1 MFENKFL
8 TLFEIMQEAAFSG
21 NRYRALIHQAGRGRT
36 DWIQPICIFVLCVMG
51 VFFIYS
57 AQVYSG
63 QSQWIRQA
71 VWIVLGAGVYIA
83 VSLLDY
89 KILLEKAHLIY
100 FGSVGLLL
108 LLWTPLGDERFNALR
123 WLDFGVASFQPS
135 EAAKIGVLVMVSS
148 MLARSEVGTVR
159 ESLTVLLL
167 VGIVVLVPILLIFF
181 QPDLGSALVIPPMV
195 FSLLYVS
202 KLSKRFFT
210 AAFAVFALLLAALAV
225 DLYRYLQFLQVNQL
239 SAYDNRG
246 EYEKHSWIPLKDY
259 QRNRILTQFVPDA
272 IDPRGIGVS
281 WNQRQSLL
289 SVGSGGLIGKG
300 WSEGTQAK
308 LGYLPQS
315 VAHNDFI
322 FAVLAEEKGYLGS
335 MSVVFLFALIVF
347 NGVRIAGVARDRF
360 GMLLSIGV
368 SVIFIVHIY
377 INIGMTIN
385 LMPITGLPLPFLS
398 YGGSFI
404 LSCCLLQGLVQSVY
418 RCRREF
424 S

>member
-1 MFENKFL
+1 
-8 TLFEIMQEAAFSG
+8 MQEAAFRGGG

-36 DWIQPICIFVLCVMG
+36 DWIQPVCMGVLCVMG

-63 QSQWIRQA
+63 QSLWIRQV
-71 VWIVLGAGVYIA
+71 VWIVLGAGVYIGI
-83 VSLLDY
+83 SLLDY

-108 LLWTPLGDERFNALR
+108 LLWSPLGDERFNALR

-148 MLARSEVGTVR
+148 LLARSEVGSVR
-159 ESLTVLLL
+159 ESVSVLVK
-167 VGIVVLVPILLIFF
+167 VGIVVGVPILLIFW

-202 KLSKRFFT
+202 KLSKRFFM
-210 AAFAVFALLLAALAV
+210 AVFALFALLSAALAV
-225 DLYRYLQFLQVNQL
+225 DMYRYLNFLQVNEL

-259 QRNRILTQFVPDA
+259 QRNRILTQFVPEA

-289 SVGSGGLIGKG
+289 SVGSGGLLGKG

-335 MSVVFLFALIVF
+335 MAVVFLFALIVF

-418 RCRREF
+418 RCRKEF

>member
-1 MFENKFL
+1 MPE
-8 TLFEIMQEAAFSG
+8 
-21 NRYRALIHQAGRGRT
+21 
-36 DWIQPICIFVLCVMG
+36 
-51 VFFIYS
+51 
-57 AQVYSG
+57 
-63 QSQWIRQA
+63 
-71 VWIVLGAGVYIA
+71 
-83 VSLLDY
+83 
-89 KILLEKAHLIY
+89 
-100 FGSVGLLL
+100 
-108 LLWTPLGDERFNALR
+108 
-123 WLDFGVASFQPS
+123 
-135 EAAKIGVLVMVSS
+135 
-148 MLARSEVGTVR
+148 
-159 ESLTVLLL
+159 
-167 VGIVVLVPILLIFF
+167 
-181 QPDLGSALVIPPMV
+181 
-195 FSLLYVS
+195 
-202 KLSKRFFT
+202 
-210 AAFAVFALLLAALAV
+210 
-225 DLYRYLQFLQVNQL
+225 
-239 SAYDNRG
+239 
-246 EYEKHSWIPLKDY
+246 
-259 QRNRILTQFVPDA
+259 A

-300 WSEGTQAK
+300 WGEGTQAK

-315 VAHNDFI
+315 VAHNDFL

-335 MSVVFLFALIVF
+335 MAVVFLFALIVF

>member
-1 MFENKFL
+1 
-8 TLFEIMQEAAFSG
+8 MQEAAFRG
-21 NRYRALIHQAGRGRT
+21 NRYRALIYQAGRGRT
-36 DWIQPICIFVLCVMG
+36 DWIQPICMGVLCVMG

-63 QSQWIRQA
+63 QSLWIRQV

-100 FGSVGLLL
+100 FGSVVLLL
-108 LLWTPLGDERFNALR
+108 LLWTPLGGVRFDSRR
-123 WLDFGVASFQPS
+123 WLDLGVASFQPS

-148 MLARSEVGTVR
+148 LLARSEVGSVR
-159 ESLTVLLL
+159 ESVSILVK
-167 VGIVVLVPILLIFF
+167 VGIVVGVPILLIFW

-202 KLSKRFFT
+202 KLSKRFFMS
-210 AAFAVFALLLAALAV
+210 VFALFALLSAVLAV
-225 DLYRYLQFLQVNQL
+225 DMYRYLHFLQDNEL

-259 QRNRILTQFVPDA
+259 QRNRILTQFVPEA

-300 WSEGTQAK
+300 WGEGTQAK

-315 VAHNDFI
+315 VAHNDFL

-335 MSVVFLFALIVF
+335 MAVVFLFALIVF

-424 S
+424 L

>member
-1 MFENKFL
+1 
-8 TLFEIMQEAAFSG
+8 MQEAAFRGGG

-36 DWIQPICIFVLCVMG
+36 DWIQPVCMGVLCVMG

-63 QSQWIRQA
+63 QSLWIRQV
-71 VWIVLGAGVYIA
+71 VWIVLGAGVYIGI
-83 VSLLDY
+83 SLLDY

-108 LLWTPLGDERFNALR
+108 LLWSPLGDERFNALR

-148 MLARSEVGTVR
+148 LLARSEVGSVR
-159 ESLTVLLL
+159 ESVSVLVK
-167 VGIVVLVPILLIFF
+167 VGIVVGVPILLIFW

-202 KLSKRFFT
+202 KLSKRFFM
-210 AAFAVFALLLAALAV
+210 AVFALFALLSAALAV
-225 DLYRYLQFLQVNQL
+225 DMYRYLNFLQVNEL

-259 QRNRILTQFVPDA
+259 QRNRILTQFVPEA

-289 SVGSGGLIGKG
+289 SVGSGGLLGKG

-335 MSVVFLFALIVF
+335 MAVVFLFALIVF

>member
-1 MFENKFL
+1 ML
-8 TLFEIMQEAAFSG
+8 TTSFNG
-21 NRYRALIHQAGRGRT
+21 NRYRALIYQAGQGRT
-36 DWIQPICIFVLCVMG
+36 DWIQPICIAVLCAMG

-63 QSQWIRQA
+63 QSQWIRQL
-71 VWIVLGAGVYIA
+71 VWIVLGTGVYTV

-100 FGSVGLLL
+100 FGSLVLLA
-108 LLWTPLGDERFNALR
+108 LLWTPLGDVRFDSRR
-123 WLDFGVASFQPS
+123 WLDLGVASFQPS

-148 MLARSEVGTVR
+148 LLARSEVGSVR
-159 ESLTVLLL
+159 ESVSVLVK
-167 VGIVVLVPILLIFF
+167 VGIVVLIPILLIFL

-210 AAFAVFALLLAALAV
+210 AVFAVFLLLSAVLAG
-225 DLYRYLQFLQVNQL
+225 DLYRYLHFLQENQL

-246 EYEKHSWIPLKDY
+246 EYEKLSWIPLRDY
-259 QRNRILTQFVPDA
+259 QRNRILTQFVPEA
-272 IDPRGIGVS
+272 IDPKGIGVS

-300 WSEGTQAK
+300 WTEGTQAK

-322 FAVLAEEKGYLGS
+322 FSVLAEEKGFLGS
-335 MSVVFLFALIVF
+335 MAVLFLFALIVC
-347 NGVRIAGVARDRF
+347 NGVRIAGMARDRF

-368 SVIFIVHIY
+368 SIIFIVHIY

-418 RCRREF
+418 RYRREF